1 MKKPNSLNSL
11 CIKGYKELISSKFTT
26 YSPSTSLMY
35 KGIETSWE
43 KIRPLSWK
51 PPNSEIRQAVR
62 NHGLKWNKLRTEW
75 YGYVND
81 LDSLKVEISPAAH
94 NLEII
99 N

>member
-11 CIKGYKELISSKFTT
+11 CIKGCKELPPSKFTT

-51 PPNSEIRQAVR
+51 PPTSHE
-62 NHGLKWNKLRTEW
+62 NHATWQ
-75 YGYVND
+75 
-81 LDSLKVEISPAAH
+81 SLVIIFVE
-94 NLEII
+94 N
-99 N
+99 

>member
-11 CIKGYKELISSKFTT
+11 CIKGYKELIPSKFTT

-51 PPNSEIRQAVR
+51 PPNRFLINTNANQPIFHMPKYRLQEQFPTIAVLLIA
-62 NHGLKWNKLRTEW
+62 GERTIAR
-75 YGYVND
+75 
-81 LDSLKVEISPAAH
+81 SLPR
-94 NLEII
+94 L
-99 N
+99 

>member
-11 CIKGYKELISSKFTT
+11 CIKGYKELIPSKFTT

-51 PPNSEIRQAVR
+51 PPLNNQYKYE
-62 NHGLKWNKLRTEW
+62 
-75 YGYVND
+75 D
-81 LDSLKVEISPAAH
+81 
-94 NLEII
+94 
-99 N
+99 